1 MHLYTKIYEFAASAG
16 ALEGYVYQ
24 KEKIDMEALPKW
36 VDNLLAAYKNLPT
49 EARDAFQS
57 SLDQT
62 IGRAVKSLASLL
74 GEEHEIARELMSL
87 VVGRMPESPD
97 DFRKEKWFEE

>member
-1 MHLYTKIYEFAASAG
+1 MHIYMKIFEFAASAG

-24 KEKIDMEALPKW
+24 KENIDMAALPKW
-36 VDNLLAAYKNLPT
+36 VDNLVTAYQHLPT
-49 EARDAFQS
+49 EVRDAIQS

-74 GEEHEIARELMSL
+74 GEEHEIGRKLRSL

>member
-24 KEKIDMEALPKW
+24 RKEMDMEALPKW
-36 VDNLLAAYKNLPT
+36 VDNLVAAYNHLPS
-49 EARDAFQS
+49 EGLDEFQS

-62 IGRAVKSLASLL
+62 IGRAIRSLSSAL
-74 GEEHEIARELMSL
+74 GQEHEILRKLKSM
-87 VVGRMPESPD
+87 VVGRLPDSAD
-97 DFRKEKWFEE
+97 DFKKKKWFRK